1 MNSIQRLFRMAA
13 MLAVVAGLTT
23 SSHATVL
30 INDTWQDADRTDP
43 ASPTYSENGTD
54 GDFDGDLESAWFFG
68 GAGGLFSSTSHLTMS
83 NSPTSSSSYT
93 TYIAPGGA
101 SLTLA
106 SPGDQLLITW
116 VFSPLGA
123 NIAQNS
129 GQNMRLALVNGA
141 TRLTAD
147 GAPADQNFPGYALF
161 LNMGTITGRTTPFQL
176 LERTTINGNLLA
188 SSGNWTSRAN
198 APGFGNGATGY
209 AYGGTTIYTNVWSL
223 KLVNATDL
231 EVNISMSGG
240 NLNGSGFAS
249 VVFTDSTPVA
259 LSFDTFALRP
269 SAASATAEQ
278 FDTTL
283 FRVEF
288 IPIPEP
294 STMLLVSSGLVAMVA
309 ALRRR
314 RR

>member
-1 MNSIQRLFRMAA
+1 MNSVQRLFRMAV
-13 MLAVVAGLTT
+13 MLAVGLGLAA
-23 SSHATVL
+23 SGYASVL

-43 ASPTYSENGTD
+43 ASPTYSENGAD
-54 GDFDGDLESAWFFG
+54 SDFDTDLESAWFFG
-68 GAGGLFSSTSHLTMS
+68 GSGGLTATTGHLIMS
-83 NSPTSSSSYT
+83 NSATASSSYT

-106 SPGDQLLITW
+106 NPGDELKITW
-116 VFSPLGA
+116 AFSNLGA

-147 GAPADQNFPGYALF
+147 GVPADQNFPGYALF
-161 LNMGTITGRTTPFQL
+161 LNMGTITGRTTPYQL

-188 SSGNWTSRAN
+188 TSANWTSRAN
-198 APGFGNGATGY
+198 APGFGNAATGY

-223 KLVNATDL
+223 KLINATDL
-231 EVNISMSGG
+231 EIGISMSGG
-240 NLNGSGFAS
+240 NLNGSGFVS

-269 SAASATAEQ
+269 SNASTTAEQ

-283 FRVEF
+283 FKVEF
-288 IPIPEP
+288 IPEP
-294 STMLLVSSGLVAMVA
+294 STVALVGSGLAAMIA